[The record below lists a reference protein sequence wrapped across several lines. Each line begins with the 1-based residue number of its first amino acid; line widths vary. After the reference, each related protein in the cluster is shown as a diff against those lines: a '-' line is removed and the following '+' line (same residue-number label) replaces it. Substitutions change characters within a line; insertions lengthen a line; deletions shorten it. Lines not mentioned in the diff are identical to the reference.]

1 MQYLKFGKYE
11 IPLSCITGL
20 SYSKQGNIVDTS
32 NLSCRCLGIN
42 NVQVQL
48 QITISPSTCYDIA
61 AGAAQ
66 STTTD
71 FIAFAREMSQV
82 RPSKTE
88 KPAKIYLG
96 NDILLPQLEFML
108 ISTNITYQSDRLGK
122 LQEMQLSWTLSASR
136 VVKEENRNTELL
148 TKQPE
153 LLPKVTLYCD
163 GKSIE
168 CKQDI
173 SIANL
178 HLSGFR
184 GTIELFLAD
193 TYTEVDRDA
202 WLAQVNNSKTSYF
215 EIEHYGK
222 FYILSSNIVY
232 DNWLS
237 FDLTKFNKH
246 WYKKQTKTFIADPS
260 SPKVFTLKDIFS
272 DCDDNVVVKS
282 KAKVRYFKY
291 DDTPYNVLKSLQDDL
306 GYNIGL
312 QGDDIILYDTP
323 DKIGKGDITYD
334 YVLDGDT
341 LTMPITKCIVRDD
354 RAEYIAGNDDGETYY
369 VYTNASVTQDAANAV
384 LKYVNFNQNMI
395 TLSIPYEP
403 RIRIGSIINVN
414 IGDTRSRQ
422 TAGNDEILKCVCTE
436 YDIDFLSNSMQI
448 ELHYVERTT

>member
-11 IPLSCITGL
+11 IPLSCINGL
-20 SYSKQGNIVDTS
+20 SYSKQGNIVELS
-32 NLSCRCLGIN
+32 NLRCRCLGIN

-48 QITISPSTCYDIA
+48 QIAINPSTCYDR
-61 AGAAQ
+61 
-66 STTTD
+66 D
-71 FIAFAREMSQV
+71 FIKFAREMSQV

-148 TKQPE
+148 TNNE
-153 LLPKVTLYCD
+153 LIMPKVTLHCD

-178 HLSGFR
+178 QLSGFR

-202 WLAQVNNSKTSYF
+202 WLNQVNNSKTSYF

-323 DKIGKGDITYD
+323 DKIGKGDVTYD
-334 YVLDGDT
+334 YILDGDT
-341 LTMPITKCIVRDD
+341 LTAPITKCIIRDD

-414 IGDTRSRQ
+414 IGN
-422 TAGNDEILKCVCTE
+422 GEILKCICTE

-448 ELHYVERTT
+448 ELHYVER

>member
-11 IPLSCITGL
+11 IPLSCINGL
-20 SYSKQGNIVDTS
+20 SYSKQGNIVDSS

-48 QITISPSTCYDIA
+48 QIAINPSTCYDR
-61 AGAAQ
+61 
-66 STTTD
+66 D
-71 FIAFAREMSQV
+71 FIKFAREMSQV

-153 LLPKVTLYCD
+153 LLPKVTLHCD

-178 HLSGFR
+178 RLSGFR

-193 TYTEVDRDA
+193 TYTDVDRDA
-202 WLAQVNNSKTSYF
+202 WLNKVNNSKLSYF

-260 SPKVFTLKDIFS
+260 SSKVFTLKDIFS
-272 DCDDNVVVKS
+272 DCDDIKVKS

-334 YVLDGDT
+334 YILDGDT
-341 LTMPITKCIVRDD
+341 LTTPITKCIIRDD

-369 VYTNASVTQDAANAV
+369 VYTNASITQDAANAV

-414 IGDTRSRQ
+414 IG
-422 TAGNDEILKCVCTE
+422 NDEVLNCVCTE

-448 ELHYVERTT
+448 ELHYTER

>member
-11 IPLSCITGL
+11 IPLSCISGL
-20 SYSKQGNIVDTS
+20 SYSKQGNIVDSS

-48 QITISPSTCYDIA
+48 QIIISPSTCYDIA

-66 STTTD
+66 STTAD

-148 TKQPE
+148 TNNE
-153 LLPKVTLYCD
+153 LIMPKVTLHCD

-202 WLAQVNNSKTSYF
+202 WLNRVNNSKTSYF

-272 DCDDNVVVKS
+272 DCDGVKVKS
-282 KAKVRYFKY
+282 RAKVRYFKY

-341 LTMPITKCIVRDD
+341 LTAPITKCIIRDD

-414 IGDTRSRQ
+414 IG
-422 TAGNDEILKCVCTE
+422 NDEILKCVCTE

-448 ELHYVERTT
+448 ELHYVER

>member
-20 SYSKQGNIVDTS
+20 SYSKQGNIVESS
-32 NLSCRCLGIN
+32 NLRCRCLGIN

-48 QITISPSTCYDIA
+48 QIAINPSTCYD
-61 AGAAQ
+61 
-66 STTTD
+66 TD
-71 FIAFAREMSQV
+71 FIKFAREMSQV

-108 ISTNITYQSDRLGK
+108 ISTNITYQSDRLGH

-148 TKQPE
+148 TNNE
-153 LLPKVTLYCD
+153 LIMPKVTLHCD

-178 HLSGFR
+178 RISGFR

-193 TYTEVDRDA
+193 TYTDVDRDA
-202 WLAQVNNSKTSYF
+202 WLAQVNNSKVSYF

-246 WYKKQTKTFIADPS
+246 WYKKQTKTFVADPS
-260 SPKVFTLKDIFS
+260 SSKVFTLKDIFS
-272 DCDDNVVVKS
+272 DCDDIKVKS
-282 KAKVRYFKY
+282 RAKVKYFKY

-323 DKIGKGDITYD
+323 DKIGKGDVTYD
-334 YVLDGDT
+334 YILDGDT
-341 LTMPITKCIVRDD
+341 MTVPITKCIIRDD

-369 VYTNASVTQDAANAV
+369 VYTNASVTQDAATNV
-384 LKYVNFNQNMI
+384 LKYVNFSQNMI

-403 RIRIGSIINVN
+403 RIRIGSIININV
-414 IGDTRSRQ
+414 
-422 TAGNDEILKCVCTE
+422 GNDEVLNCVCTE

-448 ELHYVERTT
+448 ELHYTER

>member
-11 IPLSCITGL
+11 IPLSCISGL
-20 SYSKQGNIVDTS
+20 SYSKQGNIVDSS

-66 STTTD
+66 STTAD
-71 FIAFAREMSQV
+71 FIKFAREMSQV
-82 RPSKTE
+82 RPLKTE

-153 LLPKVTLYCD
+153 LLPKVTLHCD

-202 WLAQVNNSKTSYF
+202 WLNRVNNSKTSYF

-341 LTMPITKCIVRDD
+341 MTTPVTKCIIRDD

-422 TAGNDEILKCVCTE
+422 TAGNDEILNCVCTE

-448 ELHYVERTT
+448 ELHYVER

>member
-20 SYSKQGNIVDTS
+20 SYSKQGNIVDSS

-48 QITISPSTCYDIA
+48 QITISPSTCYDM
-61 AGAAQ
+61 
-66 STTTD
+66 D
-71 FIAFAREMSQV
+71 FIAFARDMSQV

-96 NDILLPQLEFML
+96 KDILLPQLEFML

-153 LLPKVTLYCD
+153 LLPKVTLHCD

-202 WLAQVNNSKTSYF
+202 WLNQVNNSKTSYF

-260 SPKVFTLKDIFS
+260 SPKVFTLKDIFN
-272 DCDDNVVVKS
+272 DCDDIKVKS
-282 KAKVRYFKY
+282 RAKVQYFKY

-323 DKIGKGDITYD
+323 NKIGKGDITYD

-341 LTMPITKCIVRDD
+341 LTTPITKCIIRDD

-369 VYTNASVTQDAANAV
+369 VYTNASITQDAANAV

-414 IGDTRSRQ
+414 IG
-422 TAGNDEILKCVCTE
+422 NDEILKCVCTE

-448 ELHYVERTT
+448 ELHYVER

>member
-11 IPLSCITGL
+11 IPLSCISGL
-20 SYSKQGNIVDTS
+20 SYSKQGNIVDSS
-32 NLSCRCLGIN
+32 NLSCRCIGIN

-48 QITISPSTCYDIA
+48 QITISPSTCYDM
-61 AGAAQ
+61 
-66 STTTD
+66 D
-71 FIAFAREMSQV
+71 FIEFARTMSQV

-148 TKQPE
+148 TNNE
-153 LLPKVTLYCD
+153 LIMPKVTLHCD

-178 HLSGFR
+178 RLSGFR

-193 TYTEVDRDA
+193 TYTDVDRDA
-202 WLAQVNNSKTSYF
+202 WLARVNNSKTSYF

-246 WYKKQTKTFIADPS
+246 WYKKQTKTFIADPN

-272 DCDDNVVVKS
+272 DCDDIKVKS
-282 KAKVRYFKY
+282 RAKVHYFKY

-323 DKIGKGDITYD
+323 NKIGKGDITYD

-341 LTMPITKCIVRDD
+341 LTTPITKCIIRDD

-414 IGDTRSRQ
+414 IG
-422 TAGNDEILKCVCTE
+422 NDAILNCVCTE

-448 ELHYVERTT
+448 ELHYVER

>member
-11 IPLSCITGL
+11 IPLSCINGL

-48 QITISPSTCYDIA
+48 QIAINPSTCYDR
-61 AGAAQ
+61 
-66 STTTD
+66 D
-71 FIAFAREMSQV
+71 FIEFARMMSQV

-88 KPAKIYLG
+88 KPAKIQIG
-96 NDILLPQLEFML
+96 NDLLLPQLEFML

-122 LQEMQLSWTLSASR
+122 LQEMQLNWTLSASR
-136 VVKEENRNTELL
+136 VVKDENRNTELL
-148 TKQPE
+148 TNNE
-153 LLPKVTLYCD
+153 LIMPKVILHCD

-178 HLSGFR
+178 RLSGFR

-202 WLAQVNNSKTSYF
+202 WLNKVNNSKTSYF

-246 WYKKQTKTFIADPS
+246 WYKKQTKTFIADPN

-282 KAKVRYFKY
+282 RAKVRYFKY
-291 DDTPYNVLKSLQDDL
+291 DDTPYNVLKALQDDL

-312 QGDDIILYDTP
+312 QSDDIILYDTP

-341 LTMPITKCIVRDD
+341 LTAPITKCIIRDD
-354 RAEYIAGNDDGETYY
+354 RAEYITGNDDGETYY
-369 VYTNASVTQDAANAV
+369 VDANASVTQDAANAV

-414 IGDTRSRQ
+414 IG
-422 TAGNDEILKCVCTE
+422 NDEILNCVCTE

>member
-11 IPLSCITGL
+11 IPLSCINGL
-20 SYSKQGNIVDTS
+20 SYSKQGNIVDSS

-48 QITISPSTCYDIA
+48 QIAINPSTCYDR
-61 AGAAQ
+61 
-66 STTTD
+66 D
-71 FIAFAREMSQV
+71 FIAFARDMSQV

-148 TKQPE
+148 TNNE
-153 LLPKVTLYCD
+153 LIMPKVTLHCD

-178 HLSGFR
+178 RLSGFR

-202 WLAQVNNSKTSYF
+202 WLARVNNSKTSYF

-272 DCDDNVVVKS
+272 DCDDIKVKS

-341 LTMPITKCIVRDD
+341 LTMPITKCIIRDD

-384 LKYVNFNQNMI
+384 LKFVNFNQNMI
-395 TLSIPYEP
+395 TLSMPYEP
-403 RIRIGSIINVN
+403 RIRIGSIIDVN
-414 IGDTRSRQ
+414 I
-422 TAGNDEILKCVCTE
+422 GNDEILNCICTE

-448 ELHYVERTT
+448 ELHYTER

>member
-11 IPLSCITGL
+11 IPLSCINGL
-20 SYSKQGNIVDTS
+20 SYSKQGNIVDSS

-48 QITISPSTCYDIA
+48 QIAINPSTCYDR
-61 AGAAQ
+61 
-66 STTTD
+66 D
-71 FIAFAREMSQV
+71 FIEFARMMSQV

-148 TKQPE
+148 TNNE
-153 LLPKVTLYCD
+153 LIMPKVTLHCD

-178 HLSGFR
+178 RLSGFR

-193 TYTEVDRDA
+193 TYTDVDRDA
-202 WLAQVNNSKTSYF
+202 WLNKVNNSKLSYF

-260 SPKVFTLKDIFS
+260 SSKVFTLKDIFS
-272 DCDDNVVVKS
+272 DCDDIKVKS

-334 YVLDGDT
+334 YILDGDT
-341 LTMPITKCIVRDD
+341 LTTPITKCIIRDD
-354 RAEYIAGNDDGETYY
+354 RAEYIVGNDDGETYY
-369 VYTNASVTQDAANAV
+369 VYTNASITQDAANAV

-414 IGDTRSRQ
+414 IG
-422 TAGNDEILKCVCTE
+422 NDEVLNCVCTE

-448 ELHYVERTT
+448 ELHYTER

>member
-20 SYSKQGNIVDTS
+20 SYSKQGNIVDSS

-48 QITISPSTCYDIA
+48 QITISPSTCYDM
-61 AGAAQ
+61 
-66 STTTD
+66 D
-71 FIAFAREMSQV
+71 FIEFAREMSQV

-148 TKQPE
+148 TNNE
-153 LLPKVTLYCD
+153 LIMPKVTLHCD

-193 TYTEVDRDA
+193 TYTEADRDA

-246 WYKKQTKTFIADPS
+246 WYKKQTKTFIADPN

-272 DCDDNVVVKS
+272 DCDDIKVKS

-341 LTMPITKCIVRDD
+341 MTKPITKCIVRDD

-369 VYTNASVTQDAANAV
+369 VYTNASITQEAANAV

-414 IGDTRSRQ
+414 IG
-422 TAGNDEILKCVCTE
+422 NDEILKCVCTE

-448 ELHYVERTT
+448 ELHYVER

>member
-20 SYSKQGNIVDTS
+20 SYSKQGNVVDSS

-48 QITISPSTCYDIA
+48 QIAINPSTCYDA
-61 AGAAQ
+61 VAGAAQ
-66 STTTD
+66 STTAD
-71 FIAFAREMSQV
+71 FITFAREMSQV
-82 RPSKTE
+82 RPSKTD
-88 KPAKIYLG
+88 KPAKLYLG
-96 NDILLPQLEFML
+96 NDILWPQLEFML
-108 ISTNITYQSDRLGK
+108 ISTNITYQSDRLGH

-148 TKQPE
+148 TNNEPIM
-153 LLPKVTLYCD
+153 PKVTLHCD

-178 HLSGFR
+178 RISGFR

-193 TYTEVDRDA
+193 TYTDVDRDA

-237 FDLTKFNKH
+237 FDLTKFNKQ
-246 WYKKQTKTFIADPS
+246 WYKKQTKTFVADPS
-260 SPKVFTLKDIFS
+260 SSKVFTLKDIFS
-272 DCDDNVVVKS
+272 DCDDIKVKS
-282 KAKVRYFKY
+282 KAKVKYFKY

-323 DKIGKGDITYD
+323 DKIGRGDVTYD
-334 YVLDGDT
+334 YILDGDT
-341 LTMPITKCIVRDD
+341 MTTPITKCIIRDD

-369 VYTNASVTQDAANAV
+369 VYTNASVTQDAASAV
-384 LKYVNFNQNMI
+384 LKYVNFSQNMI

-403 RIRIGSIINVN
+403 RIRIGSIININV
-414 IGDTRSRQ
+414 
-422 TAGNDEILKCVCTE
+422 GNDEVLNCVCTE

-448 ELHYVERTT
+448 ELHYVER

>member
-11 IPLSCITGL
+11 IPLSCISGL

-48 QITISPSTCYDIA
+48 QIIISPSTCYDM
-61 AGAAQ
+61 
-66 STTTD
+66 D
-71 FIAFAREMSQV
+71 FIEFAREMSQV

-148 TKQPE
+148 TNNE
-153 LLPKVTLYCD
+153 LIMPKVTLHCD

-178 HLSGFR
+178 RLSGFR

-272 DCDDNVVVKS
+272 DCDDIKVKS
-282 KAKVRYFKY
+282 RAKVQYFKY

-341 LTMPITKCIVRDD
+341 LTTPITKCIVRDD
-354 RAEYIAGNDDGETYY
+354 RAEYITGNDDGETYY
-369 VYTNASVTQDAANAV
+369 VYTNASVTKDAANAV

-414 IGDTRSRQ
+414 IG
-422 TAGNDEILKCVCTE
+422 NDEILKCVCTE

-448 ELHYVERTT
+448 ELHYVER

>member
-11 IPLSCITGL
+11 IPLSCIAGL
-20 SYSKQGNIVDTS
+20 SYSKQGNIVGSS
-32 NLSCRCLGIN
+32 NLSCRCIGIN

-48 QITISPSTCYDIA
+48 QIIISPSTCYDM
-61 AGAAQ
+61 
-66 STTTD
+66 D
-71 FIAFAREMSQV
+71 FIEFARTMSQV

-88 KPAKIYLG
+88 KPTKIYLG

-148 TKQPE
+148 TNNE
-153 LLPKVTLYCD
+153 LIMPKVTLYCD

-202 WLAQVNNSKTSYF
+202 WLNRVNNSKMSYF

-246 WYKKQTKTFIADPS
+246 WYKKQTKTFIADPNS
-260 SPKVFTLKDIFS
+260 QKVFTLKDIFN
-272 DCDDNVVVKS
+272 DCDDIKVKS
-282 KAKVRYFKY
+282 RAKVRYFKY

-323 DKIGKGDITYD
+323 NKIGKGDITYD

-341 LTMPITKCIVRDD
+341 LTTPITKCIIRDD

-369 VYTNASVTQDAANAV
+369 VYTNASVTQEAANAV

-414 IGDTRSRQ
+414 IG
-422 TAGNDEILKCVCTE
+422 NDEILNCVCTE

>member
-20 SYSKQGNIVDTS
+20 SYSKQGNIVDSS

-48 QITISPSTCYDIA
+48 QITISPSTCYDM
-61 AGAAQ
+61 
-66 STTTD
+66 D
-71 FIAFAREMSQV
+71 FIEFAREMSQV

-148 TKQPE
+148 TNNE
-153 LLPKVTLYCD
+153 LIMPKVTLHCD

-282 KAKVRYFKY
+282 RAKVRYFKY

-341 LTMPITKCIVRDD
+341 MTKPITKCIVRDD

-369 VYTNASVTQDAANAV
+369 VYTNASITQEAANAV

-414 IGDTRSRQ
+414 IG
-422 TAGNDEILKCVCTE
+422 NDEILKCVCTE

-448 ELHYVERTT
+448 ELHYVER

>member
-20 SYSKQGNIVDTS
+20 SYSKQGNIVDSS
-32 NLSCRCLGIN
+32 NLSCRCIGIN

-48 QITISPSTCYDIA
+48 QIAISPSTCYDM
-61 AGAAQ
+61 
-66 STTTD
+66 D
-71 FIAFAREMSQV
+71 FIEFAREMSQV

-96 NDILLPQLEFML
+96 NDILLPPLEFML

-148 TKQPE
+148 TNNE
-153 LLPKVTLYCD
+153 LIMPKVTLHCD

-202 WLAQVNNSKTSYF
+202 WLNRVNNSKTSYF

-341 LTMPITKCIVRDD
+341 MTTPVTKCIIRDD

-422 TAGNDEILKCVCTE
+422 TAGNDEILNCVCTE

-448 ELHYVERTT
+448 ELHYVER

>member
-11 IPLSCITGL
+11 IPLSCIMGL
-20 SYSKQGNIVDTS
+20 SYSKQGNIVDSS

-48 QITISPSTCYDIA
+48 QIALNPSTCYDR
-61 AGAAQ
+61 
-66 STTTD
+66 D
-71 FIAFAREMSQV
+71 FIEFARGMSQV
-82 RPSKTE
+82 RPFKTE
-88 KPAKIYLG
+88 KPAKIQIG

-136 VVKEENRNTELL
+136 VVKDENRNTELL
-148 TKQPE
+148 TEQPE

-173 SIANL
+173 SIASL
-178 HLSGFR
+178 RLSGFR

-193 TYTEVDRDA
+193 TYTDIDRDA
-202 WLAQVNNSKTSYF
+202 WLNQVNNSKTSYF
-215 EIEHYGK
+215 DIEHYGK

-246 WYKKQTKTFIADPS
+246 WYKKQTKTFITDPS

-291 DDTPYNVLKSLQDDL
+291 DDTPYNVLKALQDDL

-312 QGDDIILYDTP
+312 QGNDIILYDTP

-334 YVLDGDT
+334 YILDGDT
-341 LTMPITKCIVRDD
+341 MTTPVTKCIIRDD
-354 RAEYIAGNDDGETYY
+354 RAEYITGNDDGETYY

-414 IGDTRSRQ
+414 IG
-422 TAGNDEILKCVCTE
+422 NDEILNCVCTE

-448 ELHYVERTT
+448 ELHYVER

>member
-20 SYSKQGNIVDTS
+20 SYSKQGNIVDSS

-48 QITISPSTCYDIA
+48 QIIISPSTCYDM
-61 AGAAQ
+61 
-66 STTTD
+66 D
-71 FIAFAREMSQV
+71 FIEFAREMSQV

-148 TKQPE
+148 TNNE
-153 LLPKVTLYCD
+153 LIMPKVTLHCD

-193 TYTEVDRDA
+193 TYTEADRDA

-246 WYKKQTKTFIADPS
+246 WYKKQTKTFIADPN

-272 DCDDNVVVKS
+272 DCDDIKVKS

-341 LTMPITKCIVRDD
+341 MTKPITKCIVRDD

-369 VYTNASVTQDAANAV
+369 VYTNASITQEAANAV

-414 IGDTRSRQ
+414 IG
-422 TAGNDEILKCVCTE
+422 NDEILKCVCTE

-448 ELHYVERTT
+448 ELHYVER

>member
-20 SYSKQGNIVDTS
+20 SYSKQGNIVDSS

-48 QITISPSTCYDIA
+48 QITISPSTCYDM
-61 AGAAQ
+61 
-66 STTTD
+66 D
-71 FIAFAREMSQV
+71 FIEFAREMSQV

-148 TKQPE
+148 TNNE
-153 LLPKVTLYCD
+153 LIMPKVTLHCD

-193 TYTEVDRDA
+193 TYTEADRDA

-260 SPKVFTLKDIFS
+260 SPKVFTLNDIFS
-272 DCDDNVVVKS
+272 DCDDIKVKS

-323 DKIGKGDITYD
+323 NKIGKGDITYD
-334 YVLDGDT
+334 YVLDGN
-341 LTMPITKCIVRDD
+341 TMTKPITKCIVRDD

-369 VYTNASVTQDAANAV
+369 VYTNASITQEAANAV

-414 IGDTRSRQ
+414 IG
-422 TAGNDEILKCVCTE
+422 NDEILKCVCTE

-448 ELHYVERTT
+448 ELHYVER

>member
-1 MQYLKFGKYE
+1 MQLFKFGKYE
-11 IPLSCITGL
+11 IPLSCIMGL
-20 SYSKQGNIVDTS
+20 SYSKQGNIVDSS

-48 QITISPSTCYDIA
+48 QIAINPSTCYDR
-61 AGAAQ
+61 
-66 STTTD
+66 D
-71 FIAFAREMSQV
+71 FIEFAREMSQV

-88 KPAKIYLG
+88 KPAKIQIG
-96 NDILLPQLEFML
+96 NDLLLPQLEFML

-122 LQEMQLSWTLSASR
+122 LQEMQLNWTLSASR

-153 LLPKVTLYCD
+153 LLPKVTLHCD

-178 HLSGFR
+178 QISGFR

-202 WLAQVNNSKTSYF
+202 WLNQVNNSKTSYF

-260 SPKVFTLKDIFS
+260 SPKVFSLKDIFS

-341 LTMPITKCIVRDD
+341 LTAPITKCIIRDD
-354 RAEYIAGNDDGETYY
+354 RAEYITGNDDGETYY
-369 VYTNASVTQDAANAV
+369 VYTNASVTQDAATNV

-403 RIRIGSIINVN
+403 RIRIGSIININ
-414 IGDTRSRQ
+414 I
-422 TAGNDEILKCVCTE
+422 GNDEILNCVCTE

>member
-11 IPLSCITGL
+11 IPLSCINGL

-48 QITISPSTCYDIA
+48 QITISPSTCYDR
-61 AGAAQ
+61 
-66 STTTD
+66 D
-71 FIAFAREMSQV
+71 FIEFARMMSQV

-136 VVKEENRNTELL
+136 VVKDENRNTELL
-148 TKQPE
+148 TNNE
-153 LLPKVTLYCD
+153 LIMPKVTLHCD

-178 HLSGFR
+178 RLSGFR

-193 TYTEVDRDA
+193 TYTDVDRDA
-202 WLAQVNNSKTSYF
+202 WLNKVNNSKTSYF

-246 WYKKQTKTFIADPS
+246 WYKKQTKTFVSDPNK
-260 SPKVFTLKDIFS
+260 PKVFSLNDIFS
-272 DCDDNVVVKS
+272 DCDDIKVKS

-341 LTMPITKCIVRDD
+341 LTTPITKCIIRDD

-369 VYTNASVTQDAANAV
+369 VYTNASVTQDAATSV

-414 IGDTRSRQ
+414 IG
-422 TAGNDEILKCVCTE
+422 NDEILNCVCTE

-448 ELHYVERTT
+448 ELHYVER

>member
-1 MQYLKFGKYE
+1 MQYFKFGKYE
-11 IPLSCITGL
+11 IPLSCINGL
-20 SYSKQGNIVDTS
+20 SYSKQGNIVDSS

-48 QITISPSTCYDIA
+48 QIAINASVCYDR
-61 AGAAQ
+61 
-66 STTTD
+66 D
-71 FIAFAREMSQV
+71 FIEYARVMSQIK
-82 RPSKTE
+82 PNKQDN
-88 KPAKIYLG
+88 PAKIYLG
-96 NDILLPQLEFML
+96 NDVLLPQLEFML
-108 ISTNITYQSDRLGK
+108 ISTNVTYQSDRLGK
-122 LQEMQLSWTLSASR
+122 LQEMQLNWTLSASR
-136 VVKEENRNTELL
+136 VVKDENRNTVLL
-148 TKQPE
+148 TNNK
-153 LLPKVTLYCD
+153 LIIPKVTLHCD

-178 HLSGFR
+178 QLSGFR

-193 TYTEVDRDA
+193 TYTEIDRDA
-202 WLAQVNNSKTSYF
+202 WLNQVNNSKTSYF
-215 EIEHYGK
+215 DIEHYGK

-246 WYKKQTKTFIADPS
+246 WYKKQTKTFVSNPNK
-260 SPKVFTLKDIFS
+260 PKVFTLKDIFN
-272 DCDDNVVVKS
+272 DCDDIKVKS
-282 KAKVRYFKY
+282 KAEVRYFKY
-291 DDTPYNVLKSLQDDL
+291 DDTPYNVLKALQDDL

-323 DKIGKGDITYD
+323 DKISRGDITYD

-341 LTMPITKCIVRDD
+341 LTAPITKCIARDD

-369 VYTNASVTQDAANAV
+369 VYTNASVTQDAADSL

-414 IGDTRSRQ
+414 IGNG
-422 TAGNDEILKCVCTE
+422 AVLNCVCTE
-436 YDIDFLSNSMQI
+436 YDIDFLSNSMQL
-448 ELHYVERTT
+448 ELHYVER

>member
-11 IPLSCITGL
+11 IPLSCIDGL
-20 SYSKQGNIVDTS
+20 SYSKQGNIVDSS
-32 NLSCRCLGIN
+32 NLSCRCIGIN

-48 QITISPSTCYDIA
+48 QIVINPSTCYDM
-61 AGAAQ
+61 
-66 STTTD
+66 D
-71 FIAFAREMSQV
+71 FIEFARTMSQV

-88 KPAKIYLG
+88 KPAKIQIG
-96 NDILLPQLEFML
+96 NDLLLPQLEFML

-136 VVKEENRNTELL
+136 VVKDENRNTELL
-148 TKQPE
+148 TNNE
-153 LLPKVTLYCD
+153 LIMPKVTLHCD

-178 HLSGFR
+178 QLSGFR

-202 WLAQVNNSKTSYF
+202 WLNQVNNSKTSYF

-291 DDTPYNVLKSLQDDL
+291 DDTPYNVLKALQDDL
-306 GYNIGL
+306 GYNIGVSE
-312 QGDDIILYDTP
+312 DTIILYDTP

-334 YVLDGDT
+334 YILDGDT
-341 LTMPITKCIVRDD
+341 LTTPITKCIIRDD
-354 RAEYIAGNDDGETYY
+354 RAEYITGNDDGETYY
-369 VYTNASVTQDAANAV
+369 VYTNASVTQDAASAV

-403 RIRIGSIINVN
+403 RIRIGSIININ
-414 IGDTRSRQ
+414 I
-422 TAGNDEILKCVCTE
+422 GNDEILNCVCTE

-448 ELHYVERTT
+448 ELHYVER

>member
-1 MQYLKFGKYE
+1 MERVMQLFKFGKYE
-11 IPLSCITGL
+11 IPLSCIMGL
-20 SYSKQGNIVDTS
+20 SYSKQGNIVDSS

-48 QITISPSTCYDIA
+48 QIAINPSTCYDR
-61 AGAAQ
+61 
-66 STTTD
+66 D
-71 FIAFAREMSQV
+71 FIEFAREMSQV

-88 KPAKIYLG
+88 KPAKIQIG
-96 NDILLPQLEFML
+96 NDLLLPQLEFML

-122 LQEMQLSWTLSASR
+122 LQEMQLNWTLSASR

-153 LLPKVTLYCD
+153 LLPKVTLHCD

-178 HLSGFR
+178 QISGFR

-202 WLAQVNNSKTSYF
+202 WLNQVNNSKTSYF

-260 SPKVFTLKDIFS
+260 SPKVFSLKDIFS

-341 LTMPITKCIVRDD
+341 LTAPITKCIIRDD
-354 RAEYIAGNDDGETYY
+354 RAEYITGNDDGETYY
-369 VYTNASVTQDAANAV
+369 VYTNASVTQDAATNV

-403 RIRIGSIINVN
+403 RIRIGSIININ
-414 IGDTRSRQ
+414 I
-422 TAGNDEILKCVCTE
+422 GNDEILNCVCTE

>member
-1 MQYLKFGKYE
+1 MQLLKFGKYE
-11 IPLSCITGL
+11 IPLSCIMGL
-20 SYSKQGNIVDTS
+20 SYSKQGNIVDSS

-48 QITISPSTCYDIA
+48 QIAINPSTCYDR
-61 AGAAQ
+61 
-66 STTTD
+66 D
-71 FIAFAREMSQV
+71 FIEFARIMSQV

-88 KPAKIYLG
+88 KPAKIQIG
-96 NDILLPQLEFML
+96 NDLLLPQLEFML

-136 VVKEENRNTELL
+136 VVKDENRNTELS

-178 HLSGFR
+178 RISGFR

-202 WLAQVNNSKTSYF
+202 WLNKVNNSKTSYF

-246 WYKKQTKTFIADPS
+246 WYKKQTKTFITDPS

-291 DDTPYNVLKSLQDDL
+291 DDTPYNVLKALQDDL

-341 LTMPITKCIVRDD
+341 LTAPITKCIIRDD
-354 RAEYIAGNDDGETYY
+354 RAEYVAGNDDGETYY
-369 VYTNASVTQDAANAV
+369 VYTNASVTQDAADAV

-414 IGDTRSRQ
+414 IG
-422 TAGNDEILKCVCTE
+422 NDEILNCVCTE
-436 YDIDFLSNSMQI
+436 YDIDFLSNSMQL
-448 ELHYVERTT
+448 ELHYVER

>member
-11 IPLSCITGL
+11 IPLSCIDGL

-48 QITISPSTCYDIA
+48 QITINPSTCYDR
-61 AGAAQ
+61 
-66 STTTD
+66 D
-71 FIAFAREMSQV
+71 FIEFARTMSQV

-136 VVKEENRNTELL
+136 VVKDENRNTELL
-148 TKQPE
+148 TNNE
-153 LLPKVTLYCD
+153 LIMPKVTLYCD

-178 HLSGFR
+178 QLSGFR

-202 WLAQVNNSKTSYF
+202 WLNQVNNSKTSYF
-215 EIEHYGK
+215 DIEHYGK

-260 SPKVFTLKDIFS
+260 SPNIFTLKDIFN
-272 DCDDNVVVKS
+272 DCDDIKVKS

-291 DDTPYNVLKSLQDDL
+291 DDTPYNVLKALQDDL

-341 LTMPITKCIVRDD
+341 LTTPITKCIIRDD
-354 RAEYIAGNDDGETYY
+354 RAEYITGNDDGETYY

-414 IGDTRSRQ
+414 IGGTRSRQ
-422 TAGNDEILKCVCTE
+422 TAGNDTILHCVCTE

-448 ELHYVERTT
+448 ELHYVER

>member
-11 IPLSCITGL
+11 IPLSCINGL
-20 SYSKQGNIVDTS
+20 SYSKQGNIVDSS

-48 QITISPSTCYDIA
+48 QIAINPSTCYDR
-61 AGAAQ
+61 
-66 STTTD
+66 D
-71 FIAFAREMSQV
+71 FIEFAREMSQV

-148 TKQPE
+148 TNNE
-153 LLPKVTLYCD
+153 LIMPKVTLHCD

-178 HLSGFR
+178 RLSGFR

-193 TYTEVDRDA
+193 TYTDVDRDA
-202 WLAQVNNSKTSYF
+202 WLNKVNNSKLSYF

-260 SPKVFTLKDIFS
+260 SSKVFTLKDIFS
-272 DCDDNVVVKS
+272 DCDDIKVKS

-334 YVLDGDT
+334 YILDGDT
-341 LTMPITKCIVRDD
+341 LTTPITKCIIRDD
-354 RAEYIAGNDDGETYY
+354 RAEYITGNDDGETYY

-414 IGDTRSRQ
+414 IG
-422 TAGNDEILKCVCTE
+422 NDEVLNCVCTE

-448 ELHYVERTT
+448 ELHYTER

>member
-11 IPLSCITGL
+11 IPLSCISGL
-20 SYSKQGNIVDTS
+20 SYSKQGNIVDSS

-48 QITISPSTCYDIA
+48 QIAINPSTCYDR
-61 AGAAQ
+61 
-66 STTTD
+66 D
-71 FIAFAREMSQV
+71 FIAFARDMSQV

-136 VVKEENRNTELL
+136 VVKDENRNTELL
-148 TKQPE
+148 TNNE
-153 LLPKVTLYCD
+153 LIMPKVTLHCD

-178 HLSGFR
+178 RLSGFR

-202 WLAQVNNSKTSYF
+202 WLNRVNNSKTSYF
-215 EIEHYGK
+215 DIEHYGK

-246 WYKKQTKTFIADPS
+246 WYKKQTKTFIADPN

-272 DCDDNVVVKS
+272 DCDDIKVKS

-291 DDTPYNVLKSLQDDL
+291 DDTPYNVLKALQDDL

-341 LTMPITKCIVRDD
+341 LTTPITKCIIRDD
-354 RAEYIAGNDDGETYY
+354 RAEYITGNDDGETYY
-369 VYTNASVTQDAANAV
+369 VYTNASVTQDAAISV

-395 TLSIPYEP
+395 TISIPYEP
-403 RIRIGSIINVN
+403 RIRIGSIININ
-414 IGDTRSRQ
+414 I
-422 TAGNDEILKCVCTE
+422 GNDEVLNCVCTE

-448 ELHYVERTT
+448 ELHYTER

>member
-11 IPLSCITGL
+11 IPLSCIMGL
-20 SYSKQGNIVDTS
+20 SYSKQGNIVDSS

-48 QITISPSTCYDIA
+48 QIAINPSTCYDR
-61 AGAAQ
+61 
-66 STTTD
+66 D
-71 FIAFAREMSQV
+71 FIEFAREMSQV
-82 RPSKTE
+82 RPNKADNPSK
-88 KPAKIYLG
+88 IQLC

-108 ISTNITYQSDRLGK
+108 ISTNITYQSDRLGH
-122 LQEMQLSWTLSASR
+122 LQEMQLNWTLSASR
-136 VVKEENRNTELL
+136 VVKDENRNTELL

-178 HLSGFR
+178 RLSGFR

-193 TYTEVDRDA
+193 TYTEVDRNA
-202 WLAQVNNSKTSYF
+202 WLNQVNNSKTSYF

-246 WYKKQTKTFIADPS
+246 WYKKQTKTFITDPS

-341 LTMPITKCIVRDD
+341 LTMPITKCIIRDD

-369 VYTNASVTQDAANAV
+369 VDANASVTQDAATSV

-414 IGDTRSRQ
+414 ISD
-422 TAGNDEILKCVCTE
+422 DEILNCVCTE
-436 YDIDFLSNSMQI
+436 YDIDFLSNNMQI

>member
-11 IPLSCITGL
+11 IPLSCINGL
-20 SYSKQGNIVDTS
+20 SYSKQGNIVDSS

-48 QITISPSTCYDIA
+48 QIAINPSTCYDR
-61 AGAAQ
+61 
-66 STTTD
+66 D
-71 FIAFAREMSQV
+71 FIEFARMMSQV

-148 TKQPE
+148 TNNE
-153 LLPKVTLYCD
+153 LIMPKVTLHCD

-178 HLSGFR
+178 RLSGFR

-193 TYTEVDRDA
+193 TYTDVDRDA
-202 WLAQVNNSKTSYF
+202 WLNKVNNSKLSYF

-260 SPKVFTLKDIFS
+260 SSKVFTLKDIFS
-272 DCDDNVVVKS
+272 DCDDIKVKS

-334 YVLDGDT
+334 YILDGDT
-341 LTMPITKCIVRDD
+341 LTTPITKCIIRDD

-369 VYTNASVTQDAANAV
+369 VYTNASVAQDAANAV

-414 IGDTRSRQ
+414 IG
-422 TAGNDEILKCVCTE
+422 NDEVLNCVCTE

-448 ELHYVERTT
+448 ELHYTER

>member
-11 IPLSCITGL
+11 IPLSCISGL
-20 SYSKQGNIVDTS
+20 SYSKQGNIVDSS
-32 NLSCRCLGIN
+32 NLSCRCIGIN

-48 QITISPSTCYDIA
+48 QIIISPSTCYNM
-61 AGAAQ
+61 
-66 STTTD
+66 D
-71 FIAFAREMSQV
+71 FIEFARTMSQV

-148 TKQPE
+148 TNNE
-153 LLPKVTLYCD
+153 LIMPKVTLHCD

-246 WYKKQTKTFIADPS
+246 WYKKQTKTFIADPN
-260 SPKVFTLKDIFS
+260 SPKVFTLNDIFS
-272 DCDDNVVVKS
+272 DCDDIKVKS
-282 KAKVRYFKY
+282 RAKVRYFKY

-323 DKIGKGDITYD
+323 NKIGKGDITYD

-341 LTMPITKCIVRDD
+341 LTTPITKCIIRDD

-369 VYTNASVTQDAANAV
+369 VYTNASVTQEAANAV

-414 IGDTRSRQ
+414 IG
-422 TAGNDEILKCVCTE
+422 NDEILNCVCTE

-448 ELHYVERTT
+448 ELHYVER

>member
-11 IPLSCITGL
+11 IPLSCINGL
-20 SYSKQGNIVDTS
+20 SYSKQGNIVDSS

-48 QITISPSTCYDIA
+48 QIAINPSTCYDR
-61 AGAAQ
+61 
-66 STTTD
+66 D
-71 FIAFAREMSQV
+71 FIEFARMMSQV

-148 TKQPE
+148 TNNE
-153 LLPKVTLYCD
+153 LIMPKVTLHCD

-178 HLSGFR
+178 RLSGFR

-193 TYTEVDRDA
+193 TYTDVDRDA
-202 WLAQVNNSKTSYF
+202 WLNKVNNSKTSYF

-260 SPKVFTLKDIFS
+260 SSKVFTLKDIFS
-272 DCDDNVVVKS
+272 DCDDIKVKS

-334 YVLDGDT
+334 YILDGDT
-341 LTMPITKCIVRDD
+341 LTTPITKCIIRDD

-369 VYTNASVTQDAANAV
+369 VYTNASITQDAANAV

-414 IGDTRSRQ
+414 IG
-422 TAGNDEILKCVCTE
+422 NDEVLNCVCTE

-448 ELHYVERTT
+448 ELHYTER

>member
-11 IPLSCITGL
+11 IPLSCISGL
-20 SYSKQGNIVDTS
+20 SYSKQGNIVDSS
-32 NLSCRCLGIN
+32 NLSCRCIGIN

-66 STTTD
+66 STTAD
-71 FIAFAREMSQV
+71 FIEFARMMSQV

-153 LLPKVTLYCD
+153 LLPKVTLHCD

-178 HLSGFR
+178 RLSGFR

-202 WLAQVNNSKTSYF
+202 WLNRVNNSKTSYF

-272 DCDDNVVVKS
+272 DCDDVKVKS

-341 LTMPITKCIVRDD
+341 MTMPVTKCIVRDD

-403 RIRIGSIINVN
+403 RIRIGSIINVS
-414 IGDTRSRQ
+414 I
-422 TAGNDEILKCVCTE
+422 GNDEILNCVCTE

-448 ELHYVERTT
+448 ELHYVER

>member
-11 IPLSCITGL
+11 IPLSCISGL
-20 SYSKQGNIVDTS
+20 SYSKQGNIVDSS
-32 NLSCRCLGIN
+32 NLSCRCIGIN

-48 QITISPSTCYDIA
+48 QIIISPSTCYDM
-61 AGAAQ
+61 
-66 STTTD
+66 D

-136 VVKEENRNTELL
+136 VVKDENRNTELL
-148 TKQPE
+148 TNNE
-153 LLPKVTLYCD
+153 LIMPKVTLHCD

-246 WYKKQTKTFIADPS
+246 WYKKQTKTFIADPNS
-260 SPKVFTLKDIFS
+260 QKVFTLKDIFS
-272 DCDDNVVVKS
+272 DCDDIKVKS

-323 DKIGKGDITYD
+323 DRIGKGDITYD

-341 LTMPITKCIVRDD
+341 LTTPITKCIVRDD

-414 IGDTRSRQ
+414 IG
-422 TAGNDEILKCVCTE
+422 NDEILNCVCTE

-448 ELHYVERTT
+448 ELHYVER

>member
-11 IPLSCITGL
+11 IPLSCIMGL
-20 SYSKQGNIVDTS
+20 SYSKQGNIVDSS
-32 NLSCRCLGIN
+32 NLSCRCIGIN

-48 QITISPSTCYDIA
+48 QIAINPSTCYDM
-61 AGAAQ
+61 
-66 STTTD
+66 D
-71 FIAFAREMSQV
+71 FIEFAREMSQV

-88 KPAKIYLG
+88 KPAKIQIG
-96 NDILLPQLEFML
+96 NDLLLPQLEFML

-136 VVKEENRNTELL
+136 VVKDENRNTELL
-148 TKQPE
+148 TNNE
-153 LLPKVTLYCD
+153 LIMPKVTLHCD

-178 HLSGFR
+178 QLSGFR

-193 TYTEVDRDA
+193 TYTDVDRDA
-202 WLAQVNNSKTSYF
+202 WLNQVNNSKTSYF

-260 SPKVFTLKDIFS
+260 SPKIFTLKDIFS

-306 GYNIGL
+306 GYNIGVSE
-312 QGDDIILYDTP
+312 DTIILYDTP

-341 LTMPITKCIVRDD
+341 LTAPITKCIIRDD
-354 RAEYIAGNDDGETYY
+354 RAEYIVGNDDGETYY
-369 VYTNASVTQDAANAV
+369 VYTNASVTQDAATSV

-414 IGDTRSRQ
+414 IG
-422 TAGNDEILKCVCTE
+422 NDEILNCVCTE

-448 ELHYVERTT
+448 ELHYVER

>member
-20 SYSKQGNIVDTS
+20 SYSKQGNIVDSS

-48 QITISPSTCYDIA
+48 QITISPSTCYDM
-61 AGAAQ
+61 
-66 STTTD
+66 D
-71 FIAFAREMSQV
+71 FIEFAREMSQV

-148 TKQPE
+148 TNNE
-153 LLPKVTLYCD
+153 LIMPKVTLHCD

-202 WLAQVNNSKTSYF
+202 WLNQVNNSKTSYF

-272 DCDDNVVVKS
+272 DCDDIKVKS

-291 DDTPYNVLKSLQDDL
+291 DNTPYNVLKSLQDDL

-341 LTMPITKCIVRDD
+341 LTTPITKCIVRDD

-369 VYTNASVTQDAANAV
+369 VYTNASITQEAANAV

-448 ELHYVERTT
+448 ELHYVER